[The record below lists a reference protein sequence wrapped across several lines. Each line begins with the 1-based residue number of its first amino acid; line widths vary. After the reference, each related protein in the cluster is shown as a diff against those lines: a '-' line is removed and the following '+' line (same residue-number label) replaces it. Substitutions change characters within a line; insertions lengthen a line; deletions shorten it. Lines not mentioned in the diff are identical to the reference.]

1 MPLADHIVLKRA
13 ICRCVVHEL
22 QPIEIIEI
30 L

>member
-13 ICRCVVHEL
+13 IRRHVVHEL